1 MAPKQRRKSGGAT
14 SPEQPA
20 KRQKIAPANDK
31 ETLDFYSTTLTL
43 VQDLREGKNQISFD
57 FLKLPSKKLYPDYY
71 QTIKSPISIN
81 EISIK
86 VKTNQYPT
94 TQDFLN
100 DFKLMANNANEY
112 NDPESFI
119 AKNSL
124 TILDFVED
132 QVKQFNAGSNKPT
145 EVEQQTPKLPKIK
158 IRAPAA
164 PSSSSTPSTPATPSN
179 AGLKKKYL
187 EILQELIDFEVDGIR
202 IGDPFLEEVSRKD
215 FPDYYQLIK
224 HPMALNSVR
233 KHINGNRM
241 RSLDQFIEEINL
253 IWQNAQLYNEEESLI
268 YQDSKTLQDYF
279 QKRIEELKHELSQP
293 KSNDHSTPSS
303 KKKPVIKLKPPVK
316 SKLNLQVKN
325 EQEDRPIDEPAKD
338 ASNEEENKLETKE
351 EEVTTEPE
359 NKQVIEPTTETKV
372 EGQDQLETIKSTRK
386 RSSKQT
392 AADALI
398 QEISIASSRSVYKQQ
413 VKNQNNNPIPA
424 IFQNWFEYR
433 FEAND
438 FQMQSYTLSLPPQQG
453 AVSVLAA
460 LNDSLTDRKH
470 QANLTV
476 NGERVSPIPSV
487 QYADTGRRLTSRYE
501 LKLAVGLNMVVFDVA
516 VDPIFNEE
524 SRLRS
529 QDALPNVEKLTFWI
543 QVIH

>member
-1 MAPKQRRKSGGAT
+1 M
-14 SPEQPA
+14 
-20 KRQKIAPANDK
+20 
-31 ETLDFYSTTLTL
+31 
-43 VQDLREGKNQISFD
+43 
-57 FLKLPSKKLYPDYY
+57 KLPSKKLYPDYY

-132 QVKQFNAGSNKPT
+132 QVKQFNAGSNKST

-158 IRAPAA
+158 IRAPAP
-164 PSSSSTPSTPATPSN
+164 PSSTSTPSTPSTPSN

-293 KSNDHSTPSS
+293 KTHDHGTPSS

-325 EQEDRPIDEPAKD
+325 EQEDKPVEETAKD
-338 ASNEEENKLETKE
+338 VSNEQENKLETKE
-351 EEVTTEPE
+351 EEVTTESE

-413 VKNQNNNPIPA
+413 VKNQSNNPIPA

-543 QVIH
+543 QVIQ

>member
-1 MAPKQRRKSGGAT
+1 M
-14 SPEQPA
+14 
-20 KRQKIAPANDK
+20 
-31 ETLDFYSTTLTL
+31 
-43 VQDLREGKNQISFD
+43 
-57 FLKLPSKKLYPDYY
+57 KLPSKKLYPDYY

-158 IRAPAA
+158 IRAPAP
-164 PSSSSTPSTPATPSN
+164 PSSTSTPSTPSTPSN

-293 KSNDHSTPSS
+293 KTHDHGTPSS

-325 EQEDRPIDEPAKD
+325 EQEDKPVEETAKD
-338 ASNEEENKLETKE
+338 VSNEQENKLETKE
-351 EEVTTEPE
+351 EEVTTESE

-543 QVIH
+543 QVIQ